1 MGFGQGSAGLGG
13 QFFQLLVIIFV
24 EIFGVSLGQ
33 FIGAISPSMQIA
45 PLFNPF
51 IMLVLGTFCGVT
63 LPYPSM
69 ATYWRWLYQLS
80 PYTRTLSAML
90 STELQ

>member
-1 MGFGQGSAGLGG
+1 MAFGQGSAGLGG
-13 QFFQLLVIIFV
+13 QFFQLLVIVFV

-51 IMLVLGTFCGVT
+51 ISLVLGTFAGVT
-63 LPYPSM
+63 LPYPSLP
-69 ATYWRWLYQLS
+69 TYWRWLNQLT
-80 PYTRTLSAML
+80 PFTRILGAML
-90 STELQ
+90 PTELQ